1 MVGGLV
7 GGLVGG
13 WVGWLGG
20 LVGWLGWLVH
30 CPPSPVDATSCVR
43 GLFGVTDGVLGLL
56 GPGPVKSVVG
66 LRCTTPPV
74 GAK

>member
-1 MVGGLV
+1 MGWLVVGLA
-7 GGLVGG
+7 G
-13 WVGWLGG
+13 WVGWL
-20 LVGWLGWLVH
+20 VGWVGWFTA
-30 CPPSPVDATSCVR
+30 PPPPPVDATSCVR